1 MPTFW
6 IFLWERAAP
15 KVDYPNGP
23 GGGTGGF
30 SPGRKR
36 TKKTANK
43 REDDLESQ
51 SSGSPSNSYGFV
63 AYSVNSAE
71 KSRIK
76 ITTLC
81 LQPANSCTSGSDP
94 DRPASPFP
102 GPSPSPPK
110 LRCLDQRESNA
121 DYSLEPL
128 SKKIKAEESDPN
140 GSVRSLLWLR

>member
-1 MPTFW
+1 MR
-6 IFLWERAAP
+6 ERAAP
-15 KVDYPNGP
+15 KVDYPSSP

-30 SPGRKR
+30 FPGRKR

-43 REDDLESQ
+43 CEDDLESK

-71 KSRIK
+71 KSQIK
-76 ITTLC
+76 IKTLG

-102 GPSPSPPK
+102 GPSPWPPK
-110 LRCLDQRESNA
+110 LRCLDQRESNK
-121 DYSLEPL
+121 DYRLERH
-128 SKKIKAEESDPN
+128 SKKIKAKESNPN
-140 GSVRSLLWLR
+140 GSFRVLWLR